1 MQDFSDNISVMVYTG
16 DMKTGRPTDYPRTP
30 FGRRLVT
37 ARMQAGLSQAN
48 LAEKIGVDRRVI
60 AHWERRS
67 VSVKPEQLVSLAQAL
82 KVSTDE
88 LLGIR
93 TPRQSG
99 PTGKVRQVFEDVSK
113 LPRKQQL
120 KVVEFVEAF
129 VEKKATVS

>member
-1 MQDFSDNISVMVYTG
+1 MQDFSDIFSTMVYTAC
-16 DMKTGRPTDYPRTP
+16 MKTGRPTDYPRTA
-30 FGRRLVT
+30 FGERLVST
-37 ARMQAGLSQAN
+37 RVRAGLSQAQ
-48 LAEKIGVDRRVI
+48 LADKVGVDRRVI

-67 VSVKPEQLVSLAQAL
+67 VSVKPEQLVTLAQVL
-82 KVSTDE
+82 DVSADE
-88 LLGIR
+88 LLGVK

-129 VEKKATVS
+129 VEKKAVNA